1 MLKLPRKNNSKHFF
15 MVKYVQ
21 DLFEKLGNE
30 MIKYN
35 PYYNKELLQ
44 KAFLFAYEA
53 HK

>member
-1 MLKLPRKNNSKHFF
+1 ME
-15 MVKYVQ
+15 KYVQ
-21 DLFEKLGNE
+21 ELFDRLCAE
-30 MIKYN
+30 ITKYN